1 MTNNIQMNIEMT
13 TFKRPWMEH
22 LKMGESDIIPSRGFK
37 LIGLKLYSPNE
48 ENAILHA
55 KMMQKS
61 LYGHEDWLY
70 ISDGFTI
77 FGDVENGFGV
87 DIRQDA
93 FAPEHLIYSPEHGV
107 KVSIS
112 AIVGQNGTGK
122 STVIDMILRTLNNL
136 SAAILGETFN
146 YSSAQHL
153 HYIEHVYASV
163 AVYLDHEVKILTVKG
178 RKINISTIDEYNHC
192 ETINILDSSIGEDAS
207 EPLQYQDGKHAYLS
221 EWFYT
226 IISNYSLYAYNYRDY
241 ESEKTPVEKLSKLYG
256 DIGQLKEEDHY
267 WLKGV
272 FHKNDGYQTPVV
284 VHPMREEGYI
294 NASKENMLGKN
305 NLVNLAFHEVSA
317 IDDEGNTVPEFPLRV
332 INNTYEVVGFK
343 FSYKDKNKY
352 GGFEELYLSKLIPA
366 NMAKEEKENLKQ
378 RFISMINPICRF
390 WAKQMRI
397 ILNTD
402 VETLPNLKRQAWE
415 YVAYKTLKIIQTY
428 KPYEKD
434 WKWLSGDQYKECF
447 ITRYIHDVL
456 HDQTH
461 RTKKL
466 CQQLAFLVFLDTDG
480 YYAIKDDVVFADDVD
495 LFIKAYQGKFFY
507 ESEKKRNKPTID
519 FKFQKEDLLPPPIAD
534 VTLMIVKREDKKAFK
549 DNPKS
554 VELIPFTG
562 LSSGERQIA
571 YTLGNVLYHLV
582 NINSTIQDDTLER
595 SHLSFLKYNHVCML
609 MDEVELY
616 YHPDLQRK
624 FVKLLLDSIMSVPL
638 DNIYDI
644 NITLVTHS
652 PFVLSDIP
660 QSNILCL
667 QRDEGTKQGGQ
678 TFGANIVDMLSESFF
693 LEGTMGDIA
702 QSCINE
708 FVEFYFLHRQHQESL
723 RKSENGWQ
731 IEMNMTEAFEERRDK
746 FDYVTSIVGEEY
758 LQKELREMYD
768 ELVDFYDSKE

>member
-1 MTNNIQMNIEMT
+1 MVDGNKVMA
-13 TFKRPWMEH
+13 
-22 LKMGESDIIPSRGFK
+22 SRGFK
-37 LIGLKLYSPNE
+37 LIGIKLYSPNN
-48 ENAILHA
+48 ENAIYHA

-61 LYGHEDWLY
+61 LYGREDWLY
-70 ISDGFTI
+70 INDGFSI
-77 FGDVENGFGV
+77 SGDVENGFNV
-87 DIRQDA
+87 AIQEDA
-93 FAPEHLIYSPEHGV
+93 FDSEFLLYSPKHGV

-122 STVIDMILRTLNNL
+122 STIIDMILRTLNNL

-178 RKINISTIDEYNHC
+178 RNVSISTIDENDHC
-192 ETINILDSSIGEDAS
+192 DTAKILKEPFDGEVD
-207 EPLQYQDGKHAYLS
+207 EPLKYQKGKHAYLS

-226 IISNYSLYAYNYRDY
+226 IVSNYSLYAYNYRDY
-241 ESEKTPVEKLSKLYG
+241 YSERTSVAKLKRLYG
-256 DIGQLKEEDHY
+256 DIEHLKQEDCF

-305 NLVNLAFHEVSA
+305 NLVNLAFYEVLETNV
-317 IDDEGNTVPEFPLRV
+317 EGKTIHEFPLRI
-332 INNTYEVVGFK
+332 INNTYEVVGFTFK
-343 FSYKDKNKY
+343 YKDENEY
-352 GGFEELYLSKLIPA
+352 EGFEELYLGKLLSA
-366 NMAKEEKENLKQ
+366 NKNKDEKEYLKQ
-378 RFISMINPICRF
+378 RFVSMINPICKF
-390 WAKQMRI
+390 WAKQMRL
-397 ILNTD
+397 ILNEN
-402 VETLPNLKRQAWE
+402 VESLPNLKRQAWE

-428 KPYEKD
+428 KPYERD
-434 WKWLSGDQYKECF
+434 WKWLIGNCYQENQ
-447 ITRYIHDVL
+447 IERYIHDL
-456 HDQTH
+456 LGDQTH

-466 CQQLAFLVFLDTDG
+466 RQQLAFLVFLGTEG
-480 YYAIKDDVVFADDVD
+480 YYAIQADVVLANDIDV
-495 LFIKAYQGKFFY
+495 FIKENEGKFFY
-507 ESEKKRNKPTID
+507 ESEKKRNKPTTN

-534 VTLMIVKREDKKAFK
+534 VTLMIVKREDKKTFES
-549 DNPKS
+549 NPKF
-554 VELIPFTG
+554 VGLIPFTG

-582 NINSTIQDDTLER
+582 NLNSTLHDVSIEKE
-595 SHLSFLKYNHVCML
+595 HLSFLKYHHVCML

-624 FVKLLLDSIMSVPL
+624 FVKLLLDSITSVPL

-667 QRDEGTKQGGQ
+667 QKGESESRQGQ
-678 TFGANIVDMLSESFF
+678 TFGANIVDLLNESFF
-693 LEGTMGDIA
+693 LQGTIGDIA

-708 FVEFYFLHRQHQESL
+708 VVEFYFKHRRYQESL
-723 RKSENGWQ
+723 RENENKQGWL
-731 IEMNMTEAFEERRDK
+731 INMGLAKKFEEWKSK
-746 FDYVTSIVGEEY
+746 FDYVTSIIGEEY
-758 LQKELREMYD
+758 LQKELREMFD
-768 ELVDFYDSKE
+768 ELVDFYDNKE

>member
-1 MTNNIQMNIEMT
+1 MINIE
-13 TFKRPWMEH
+13 RPWMDPISMVDGN
-22 LKMGESDIIPSRGFK
+22 KVMASRGFK
-37 LIGLKLYSPNE
+37 LIGIKLYSPNN
-48 ENAILHA
+48 ENAIYHA

-61 LYGHEDWLY
+61 LYGREDWLY
-70 ISDGFTI
+70 INDGFSI
-77 FGDVENGFGV
+77 SGDVENGFNV
-87 DIRQDA
+87 AIQEDA
-93 FAPEHLIYSPEHGV
+93 FDSEFLLYSPEHGV

-122 STVIDMILRTLNNL
+122 STIIDMILRTLNNL

-178 RKINISTIDEYNHC
+178 RNVSISTIDENDHC
-192 ETINILDSSIGEDAS
+192 DTAKILKEPFDGEVD
-207 EPLQYQDGKHAYLS
+207 EPLKYQKGKHAYLS

-226 IISNYSLYAYNYRDY
+226 IVSNYSLYAYNYRDY
-241 ESEKTPVEKLSKLYG
+241 DSERTSVAKLKRLYG
-256 DIGQLKEEDHY
+256 DIEHLKQEDCF

-305 NLVNLAFHEVSA
+305 NLVNLAFYEVLETNV
-317 IDDEGNTVPEFPLRV
+317 EGKTIHEFPLRI
-332 INNTYEVVGFK
+332 INNTYEVVGFTFK
-343 FSYKDKNKY
+343 YKDENEY
-352 GGFEELYLSKLIPA
+352 EGFEELYLGKLLSA
-366 NMAKEEKENLKQ
+366 NKNKDEKEYLKQ
-378 RFISMINPICRF
+378 RFVSMINPICKF
-390 WAKQMRI
+390 WAKQMRL
-397 ILNTD
+397 ILNEN
-402 VETLPNLKRQAWE
+402 VESLPNLKRQAWE

-428 KPYEKD
+428 KPYERD
-434 WKWLSGDQYKECF
+434 WKWLIGNCYQENQ
-447 ITRYIHDVL
+447 IERYIHDL
-456 HDQTH
+456 LGDQTH

-466 CQQLAFLVFLDTDG
+466 RQQLAFLVFLGTEG
-480 YYAIKDDVVFADDVD
+480 YYAIQADVVLANDIDV
-495 LFIKAYQGKFFY
+495 FIKENEGKFFY
-507 ESEKKRNKPTID
+507 ESEKKRYKPTTN

-534 VTLMIVKREDKKAFK
+534 VTLMIVKREDKKTFES
-549 DNPKS
+549 NPKS
-554 VELIPFTG
+554 VGLIPFTG

-582 NINSTIQDDTLER
+582 NLNSTLHDVSIEKE
-595 SHLSFLKYNHVCML
+595 HLSFLKYHHVCML

-624 FVKLLLDSIMSVPL
+624 FVKLLLDSITSVPL

-667 QRDEGTKQGGQ
+667 QKGESESRQGQ
-678 TFGANIVDMLSESFF
+678 TFGANIVDLLNESFF
-693 LEGTMGDIA
+693 LQGTIGDIA

-708 FVEFYFLHRQHQESL
+708 VVEFYFKHRRYQESL
-723 RKSENGWQ
+723 RENENKQGWL
-731 IEMNMTEAFEERRDK
+731 INMGLAKKFEEWKSK
-746 FDYVTSIVGEEY
+746 FDYVTSIIGEEY
-758 LQKELREMYD
+758 LQKELREMFD
-768 ELVDFYDSKE
+768 ELVDFYDNKE

>member
-1 MTNNIQMNIEMT
+1 MINIE
-13 TFKRPWMEH
+13 RPWMDPISMVDGN
-22 LKMGESDIIPSRGFK
+22 KVMASRGFK
-37 LIGLKLYSPNE
+37 LIGIKLYSPNN
-48 ENAILHA
+48 ENAIYHA

-61 LYGHEDWLY
+61 LYGREDWLY
-70 ISDGFTI
+70 INDGFSI
-77 FGDVENGFGV
+77 SGDVEKGFNV
-87 DIRQDA
+87 AIQEDA
-93 FAPEHLIYSPEHGV
+93 FDSEFLLYSPEHGV

-122 STVIDMILRTLNNL
+122 STIIDMILRTLNNF

-178 RKINISTIDEYNHC
+178 RNVSISTIDENDHC
-192 ETINILDSSIGEDAS
+192 DTAKILKEPFDGEVD
-207 EPLQYQDGKHAYLS
+207 EPLKYQKGKHAYLS

-226 IISNYSLYAYNYRDY
+226 IVSNYSLYAYNYRDY
-241 ESEKTPVEKLSKLYG
+241 DSERTSVAKLKRLYG
-256 DIGQLKEEDHY
+256 DIEHLKQEDCF

-305 NLVNLAFHEVSA
+305 NLVNLAFYEVLETNV
-317 IDDEGNTVPEFPLRV
+317 EGKTIHEFPLRI
-332 INNTYEVVGFK
+332 INNTYEVVGFTFK
-343 FSYKDKNKY
+343 YKDENEY
-352 GGFEELYLSKLIPA
+352 EGFEELYLGKLLSA
-366 NMAKEEKENLKQ
+366 NKNKDEKEYLKQ
-378 RFISMINPICRF
+378 RFVSMINPICKF
-390 WAKQMRI
+390 WAKQMRL
-397 ILNTD
+397 ILNEN
-402 VETLPNLKRQAWE
+402 VESLPNLKRQAWE

-428 KPYEKD
+428 KPYERD
-434 WKWLSGDQYKECF
+434 WKWLIGNCYQENQ
-447 ITRYIHDVL
+447 IERYIHDL
-456 HDQTH
+456 LGDQTH

-466 CQQLAFLVFLDTDG
+466 RQQLAFLVFLGTEG
-480 YYAIKDDVVFADDVD
+480 YYAIQADVVLANDIDV
-495 LFIKAYQGKFFY
+495 FIKENEGKFFY
-507 ESEKKRNKPTID
+507 ESEKKRNKPTTN

-534 VTLMIVKREDKKAFK
+534 VTLMIVKREDKKTFES
-549 DNPKS
+549 NPKS
-554 VELIPFTG
+554 VGLIPFTG

-582 NINSTIQDDTLER
+582 NLNSTLHDVSIEKE
-595 SHLSFLKYNHVCML
+595 HLSFLKYHHVCML

-624 FVKLLLDSIMSVPL
+624 FVKLLLDSITSVPL

-667 QRDEGTKQGGQ
+667 QKGESESRQGQ
-678 TFGANIVDMLSESFF
+678 TFGANIVDLLNESFF
-693 LEGTMGDIA
+693 LQGTIGDIA

-708 FVEFYFLHRQHQESL
+708 VVEFYFKYRRYQESL
-723 RKSENGWQ
+723 RENENKQGWL
-731 IEMNMTEAFEERRDK
+731 INMGLAKKFEEWKSK
-746 FDYVTSIVGEEY
+746 FDYVTSIIGEEY
-758 LQKELREMYD
+758 LQKELREMFD
-768 ELVDFYDSKE
+768 ELVDFYDNKE

>member
-1 MTNNIQMNIEMT
+1 MINIE
-13 TFKRPWMEH
+13 RPWMDPISMVDGN
-22 LKMGESDIIPSRGFK
+22 KVMASRGFK
-37 LIGLKLYSPNE
+37 LIGIKLYSPNN
-48 ENAILHA
+48 ENAIYHA

-61 LYGHEDWLY
+61 LYGREDWLY
-70 ISDGFTI
+70 INDGFSI
-77 FGDVENGFGV
+77 SGDVENGFNV
-87 DIRQDA
+87 AIQEDA
-93 FAPEHLIYSPEHGV
+93 FDSEFLLYSPKHGV

-122 STVIDMILRTLNNL
+122 STIIDMILRTLNNL

-178 RKINISTIDEYNHC
+178 RNVSISTIDENDHC
-192 ETINILDSSIGEDAS
+192 DTAKILKEPFDGEVD
-207 EPLQYQDGKHAYLS
+207 EPLKYQKGKHAYLS

-226 IISNYSLYAYNYRDY
+226 IVSNYSLYAYNYRDY
-241 ESEKTPVEKLSKLYG
+241 YSERTSVAKLKRLYG
-256 DIGQLKEEDHY
+256 DIEHLKQEDCF

-305 NLVNLAFHEVSA
+305 NLVNLAFYEVLETNV
-317 IDDEGNTVPEFPLRV
+317 EGKTIHEFPLRI
-332 INNTYEVVGFK
+332 INNTYEVVGFTFK
-343 FSYKDKNKY
+343 YKDENEY
-352 GGFEELYLSKLIPA
+352 EGFEELYLGKLLSA
-366 NMAKEEKENLKQ
+366 NKNKDEKEYLKQ
-378 RFISMINPICRF
+378 RFVSMINPICKF
-390 WAKQMRI
+390 WAKQMRL
-397 ILNTD
+397 ILNEN
-402 VETLPNLKRQAWE
+402 VESLPNLKRQAWE

-428 KPYEKD
+428 KPYERD
-434 WKWLSGDQYKECF
+434 WKWLIGNCYQENQ
-447 ITRYIHDVL
+447 IERYIHDL
-456 HDQTH
+456 LGDQTH

-466 CQQLAFLVFLDTDG
+466 RQQLAFLVFLGTEG
-480 YYAIKDDVVFADDVD
+480 YYAIQADVVLANDIDV
-495 LFIKAYQGKFFY
+495 FIKENEGKFFY
-507 ESEKKRNKPTID
+507 ESEKKRNKPTTN

-534 VTLMIVKREDKKAFK
+534 VTLMIVKREDKKTFES
-549 DNPKS
+549 NPKS
-554 VELIPFTG
+554 VGLIPFTG

-582 NINSTIQDDTLER
+582 NLNSTLHDVSIEKE
-595 SHLSFLKYNHVCML
+595 HLSFLKYHHVCML

-624 FVKLLLDSIMSVPL
+624 FVKLLLDSITSVPL

-667 QRDEGTKQGGQ
+667 QKGESESRQGQ
-678 TFGANIVDMLSESFF
+678 TFGANIVDLLNESFF
-693 LEGTMGDIA
+693 LQGTIGDIA

-708 FVEFYFLHRQHQESL
+708 VVEFYFKHRRYQESL
-723 RKSENGWQ
+723 RENENKQGWL
-731 IEMNMTEAFEERRDK
+731 INMGLAKKFEEWKSK
-746 FDYVTSIVGEEY
+746 FDYVTSIIGEEY
-758 LQKELREMYD
+758 LQKELREMFD
-768 ELVDFYDSKE
+768 ELVDFYDNKE

>member
-1 MTNNIQMNIEMT
+1 MKDIDMINIE
-13 TFKRPWMEH
+13 RPWMKSFLMADGNEA
-22 LKMGESDIIPSRGFK
+22 MASRGFK
-37 LIGLKLYSPNE
+37 LIGLKLYSPND
-48 ENAILHA
+48 ENAIYHA

-61 LYGHEDWLY
+61 LYGREDWLY
-70 ISDGFTI
+70 INDGFSI
-77 FGDVENGFGV
+77 SGDVENGFNV
-87 DIRQDA
+87 TIREDA
-93 FAPEHLIYSPEHGV
+93 FDSEFLLYTTEHGV

-122 STVIDMILRTLNNL
+122 STIIDMILRTLNNL
-136 SAAILGETFN
+136 SAAIMGETFN

-153 HYIEHVYASV
+153 HYIDHVYASV
-163 AVYLDHEVKILTVKG
+163 AVYLDHEVKVLTVNG
-178 RKINISTIDEYNHC
+178 RNVSISTVDEDNHC
-192 ETINILDSSIGEDAS
+192 DTIKIFEEQSEGDVD
-207 EPLQYQDGKHAYLS
+207 EPLKYQKGKHAYLS

-226 IISNYSLYAYNYRDY
+226 IVSNYSLYAYNYRDY
-241 ESEKTPVEKLSKLYG
+241 ESERTSVAKLERLYG
-256 DIGQLKEEDHY
+256 DIEHLKNEDY
-267 WLKGV
+267 FWLKGV

-305 NLVNLAFHEVSA
+305 NLVNLAFYEVKKK
-317 IDDEGNTVPEFPLRV
+317 DEEGKTIREFPLRI
-332 INNTYEVVGFK
+332 INNTYEVVGFTFK
-343 FSYKDKNKY
+343 YKEENEY
-352 GGFEELYLSKLIPA
+352 EGFEELYLGKLLSA
-366 NMAKEEKENLKQ
+366 NKNKDEKEYLKQ
-378 RFISMINPICRF
+378 RFVSMVNPISKF
-390 WAKQMRI
+390 WAKQMRL
-397 ILNTD
+397 ILKED
-402 VETLPNLKRQAWE
+402 IETLPNLKRQAWE

-434 WKWLSGDQYKECF
+434 WNWLSGDRYKESF
-447 ITRYIHDVL
+447 IENYIHDVL

-466 CQQLAFLVFLDTDG
+466 RQQLAFLAFLDTDD
-480 YYAIKDDVVFADDVD
+480 YYAIKEDVVFTDNVD
-495 LFIKAYQGKFFY
+495 LFIKTYQGEFFY
-507 ESEKKRNKPTID
+507 KSEKKSNRPTID

-534 VTLMIVKREDKKAFK
+534 VTLMIVKREDKMAFK
-549 DNPKS
+549 NNPKS

-582 NINSTIQDDTLER
+582 NINSTVQDDSLER

-624 FVKLLLDSIMSVPL
+624 FVKLLLDSITSVPL

-660 QSNILCL
+660 KSNILCL
-667 QRDEGTKQGGQ
+667 QKGNFEKQRGQ

-693 LEGTMGDIA
+693 LQGTMGDIA
-702 QSCINE
+702 QTCIND
-708 FVEFYFLHRQHQESL
+708 FVDFYFMHRRVQS
-723 RKSENGWQ
+723 RRENENKQRWH
-731 IEMNMTEAFEERRDK
+731 IKDMELDKAFEKQKSK
-746 FDYVTSIVGEEY
+746 FNYVTSIIGEEY
-758 LQKELREMYD
+758 LQKELREMYE
-768 ELVDFYDSKE
+768 ELVDFYENEE

>member
-1 MTNNIQMNIEMT
+1 MVDGNKVMA
-13 TFKRPWMEH
+13 
-22 LKMGESDIIPSRGFK
+22 SRGFK
-37 LIGLKLYSPNE
+37 LIGIKLYSPNN
-48 ENAILHA
+48 ENAIYHA

-61 LYGHEDWLY
+61 LYGREDWLY
-70 ISDGFTI
+70 INDGFSI
-77 FGDVENGFGV
+77 SGDVENGFNV
-87 DIRQDA
+87 AIQEDA
-93 FAPEHLIYSPEHGV
+93 FDSEFLLYSPKHGV

-122 STVIDMILRTLNNL
+122 STIIDMILRTLNNL

-178 RKINISTIDEYNHC
+178 RNVSISTIDENDHC
-192 ETINILDSSIGEDAS
+192 DTAKILKEPFDGEVD
-207 EPLQYQDGKHAYLS
+207 EPLKYQKGKHAYLS

-226 IISNYSLYAYNYRDY
+226 IVSNYSLYAYNYRDY
-241 ESEKTPVEKLSKLYG
+241 YSERTSVAKLKRLYG
-256 DIGQLKEEDHY
+256 DIEHLKQEDCF

-305 NLVNLAFHEVSA
+305 NLVNLAFYEVLETNV
-317 IDDEGNTVPEFPLRV
+317 EGKTIHEFPLRI
-332 INNTYEVVGFK
+332 INNTYEVVGFTFK
-343 FSYKDKNKY
+343 YKDENEY
-352 GGFEELYLSKLIPA
+352 EGFEELYLGKLLSA
-366 NMAKEEKENLKQ
+366 NKNKDEKEYLKQ
-378 RFISMINPICRF
+378 RFVSMINPICKF
-390 WAKQMRI
+390 WAKQMRL
-397 ILNTD
+397 ILNEN
-402 VETLPNLKRQAWE
+402 VESLPNLKRQAWE

-428 KPYEKD
+428 KPYERD
-434 WKWLSGDQYKECF
+434 WKWLIGNCYQENQ
-447 ITRYIHDVL
+447 IERYIHDL
-456 HDQTH
+456 LGDQTH

-466 CQQLAFLVFLDTDG
+466 RQQLAFLVFLGTEG
-480 YYAIKDDVVFADDVD
+480 YYAIQADVVLANDIDV
-495 LFIKAYQGKFFY
+495 FIKENEGKFFY
-507 ESEKKRNKPTID
+507 ESEKKRNKPTTN

-534 VTLMIVKREDKKAFK
+534 VTLMIVKREDKKTFES
-549 DNPKS
+549 NPKS
-554 VELIPFTG
+554 VGLIPFTG

-582 NINSTIQDDTLER
+582 NLNSTLHDVSIEKE
-595 SHLSFLKYNHVCML
+595 HLSFLKYHHVCML

-624 FVKLLLDSIMSVPL
+624 FVKLLLDSITSVPL

-667 QRDEGTKQGGQ
+667 QKGESESRQGQ
-678 TFGANIVDMLSESFF
+678 TFGANIVDLLNESFF
-693 LEGTMGDIA
+693 LQGTIGDIA

-708 FVEFYFLHRQHQESL
+708 VVEFYFKHRRYQESL
-723 RKSENGWQ
+723 RENENKQGWL
-731 IEMNMTEAFEERRDK
+731 INMGLAKKFEEWKSK
-746 FDYVTSIVGEEY
+746 FDYVTSIIGEEY
-758 LQKELREMYD
+758 LQKELREMFD
-768 ELVDFYDSKE
+768 ELVDFYDNKE

>member
-1 MTNNIQMNIEMT
+1 MINIE
-13 TFKRPWMEH
+13 RPWMNPISMVDGNEV
-22 LKMGESDIIPSRGFK
+22 MVSRGFK
-37 LIGLKLYSPNE
+37 LIGIKLYSPNN
-48 ENAILHA
+48 ENAIYHA

-70 ISDGFTI
+70 INDGFSI
-77 FGDVENGFGV
+77 SGDVENGFNV
-87 DIRQDA
+87 AIQEDA
-93 FAPEHLIYSPEHGV
+93 FDSEFLLYSPEHGV

-122 STVIDMILRTLNNL
+122 STIIDMILRTLNNL

-178 RKINISTIDEYNHC
+178 RNVSISTIDENNHC
-192 ETINILDSSIGEDAS
+192 DTAKILKEPFDGEVD
-207 EPLQYQDGKHAYLS
+207 EPLKYQKGKHAYLS

-226 IISNYSLYAYNYRDY
+226 IVSNYSLYAYNYRDY
-241 ESEKTPVEKLSKLYG
+241 DSERTSVAKLKRLYG
-256 DIGQLKEEDHY
+256 DIEHLKKEDCF

-305 NLVNLAFHEVSA
+305 NLVNLAFYEVLET
-317 IDDEGNTVPEFPLRV
+317 DVEGKTIHEFPLRI
-332 INNTYEVVGFK
+332 INNTYEVVGFTFK
-343 FSYKDKNKY
+343 YKDENEY
-352 GGFEELYLSKLIPA
+352 EGFEELYLGRLLSA
-366 NMAKEEKENLKQ
+366 NKNKDEKEYLKQ
-378 RFISMINPICRF
+378 RFVSMINPICKF
-390 WAKQMRI
+390 WAKQMRL
-397 ILNTD
+397 ILNEN
-402 VETLPNLKRQAWE
+402 VESLPNFKRQAWE

-428 KPYEKD
+428 KPYERD
-434 WKWLSGDQYKECF
+434 WKWLIGNCYQENQ
-447 ITRYIHDVL
+447 IERYIHDL
-456 HDQTH
+456 LGDQTH

-466 CQQLAFLVFLDTDG
+466 RQQLAFLVFLGTEG
-480 YYAIKDDVVFADDVD
+480 YYAIQADVVLANDIDV
-495 LFIKAYQGKFFY
+495 FIKENEGKFFY
-507 ESEKKRNKPTID
+507 ESEKKRNKPTTD

-534 VTLMIVKREDKKAFK
+534 VTLMIVKREDKKTFES
-549 DNPKS
+549 NPKS
-554 VELIPFTG
+554 VGLIPFTG

-571 YTLGNVLYHLV
+571 YTLGNVLYHLI
-582 NINSTIQDDTLER
+582 NLNSTLHDVSIEKE
-595 SHLSFLKYNHVCML
+595 HLSFLKYHHVCML

-624 FVKLLLDSIMSVPL
+624 FVKLLLDSITSVPL

-667 QRDEGTKQGGQ
+667 QKGESESRQGQ
-678 TFGANIVDMLSESFF
+678 TFGANIVDLLNESFF
-693 LEGTMGDIA
+693 LQGTIGDIA

-708 FVEFYFLHRQHQESL
+708 VVEFYFKHRRYQESL
-723 RKSENGWQ
+723 RENENKQGWH
-731 IEMNMTEAFEERRDK
+731 INMGLAKKFEEWKSK
-746 FDYVTSIVGEEY
+746 FDYVTSIIGEEY
-758 LQKELREMYD
+758 LQKELREMFD
-768 ELVDFYDSKE
+768 ELVDFYDNKE

>member
-1 MTNNIQMNIEMT
+1 MINIE
-13 TFKRPWMEH
+13 RPWMDPISMVDGN
-22 LKMGESDIIPSRGFK
+22 KVMASRGFK
-37 LIGLKLYSPNE
+37 LIGIKLYSPNN
-48 ENAILHA
+48 ENAIYHA

-61 LYGHEDWLY
+61 LYGREDWLY
-70 ISDGFTI
+70 INDGFSI
-77 FGDVENGFGV
+77 SGDVENGFNV
-87 DIRQDA
+87 AIQEDA
-93 FAPEHLIYSPEHGV
+93 FDSEFLLYSPEHGV

-122 STVIDMILRTLNNL
+122 STIIDMILRTLNNL

-163 AVYLDHEVKILTVKG
+163 AVYLDHEVKILIVKG
-178 RKINISTIDEYNHC
+178 RNVSISTIDENDHC
-192 ETINILDSSIGEDAS
+192 DTAKILKEPFDGEVD
-207 EPLQYQDGKHAYLS
+207 EPLKYQKGKHAYLS

-226 IISNYSLYAYNYRDY
+226 IVSNYSLYAYNYRDY
-241 ESEKTPVEKLSKLYG
+241 DSERTSVAKLKRLYG
-256 DIGQLKEEDHY
+256 DIEHLKQEDCF

-305 NLVNLAFHEVSA
+305 NLVNLAFYEVLETNV
-317 IDDEGNTVPEFPLRV
+317 EGKTIHEFPLRI
-332 INNTYEVVGFK
+332 INNTYEVVGFTFK
-343 FSYKDKNKY
+343 YKDENEY
-352 GGFEELYLSKLIPA
+352 EGFEELYLGKLLSA
-366 NMAKEEKENLKQ
+366 NKNKDEKEYLKQ
-378 RFISMINPICRF
+378 RFVSMINPICKF
-390 WAKQMRI
+390 WAKQMRL
-397 ILNTD
+397 ILNEN
-402 VETLPNLKRQAWE
+402 VESLPNLKRQAWE

-428 KPYEKD
+428 KPYERD
-434 WKWLSGDQYKECF
+434 WKWLIGNCYQENQ
-447 ITRYIHDVL
+447 IERYIHDL
-456 HDQTH
+456 LGDQTH

-466 CQQLAFLVFLDTDG
+466 RQQLAFLVFLGTEG
-480 YYAIKDDVVFADDVD
+480 YYAIQADVVLANDIDV
-495 LFIKAYQGKFFY
+495 FIKENEGKFFY
-507 ESEKKRNKPTID
+507 ESEKKRNKPTTN

-534 VTLMIVKREDKKAFK
+534 VTLMIVKREDKKTFES
-549 DNPKS
+549 NPKS
-554 VELIPFTG
+554 VGLIPFTG

-582 NINSTIQDDTLER
+582 NLNSTLHDVSIEKE
-595 SHLSFLKYNHVCML
+595 HLSFLKYHHVCML

-624 FVKLLLDSIMSVPL
+624 FVKLLLDSITSVPL

-667 QRDEGTKQGGQ
+667 QKGESESRQGQ
-678 TFGANIVDMLSESFF
+678 TFGANIVDLLNESFF
-693 LEGTMGDIA
+693 LQGTIGDIA

-708 FVEFYFLHRQHQESL
+708 VVEFYFKHRRYQESL
-723 RKSENGWQ
+723 RENENKQGGL
-731 IEMNMTEAFEERRDK
+731 INMGLAKKFEEWKSK
-746 FDYVTSIVGEEY
+746 FDYVTSIIGEEY
-758 LQKELREMYD
+758 LQKELREMFD
-768 ELVDFYDSKE
+768 ELVDFYDNKE

>member
-1 MTNNIQMNIEMT
+1 MINIE
-13 TFKRPWMEH
+13 RPWMDPISMVDGN
-22 LKMGESDIIPSRGFK
+22 KVMASRGFK
-37 LIGLKLYSPNE
+37 LIGIKLYSPNN
-48 ENAILHA
+48 ENAIYHA

-61 LYGHEDWLY
+61 LYGREDWLY
-70 ISDGFTI
+70 INDGFSI
-77 FGDVENGFGV
+77 SGDVENGFNV
-87 DIRQDA
+87 AIQEDA
-93 FAPEHLIYSPEHGV
+93 FDSEFLLYSPEHGV

-122 STVIDMILRTLNNL
+122 STIIDMILRTLNNL

-178 RKINISTIDEYNHC
+178 RNVSISTIDENDHC
-192 ETINILDSSIGEDAS
+192 DTAKILKEPFDGEVD
-207 EPLQYQDGKHAYLS
+207 EPLKYQKGKHAYLS

-226 IISNYSLYAYNYRDY
+226 IVSNYSLYAYNYRDY
-241 ESEKTPVEKLSKLYG
+241 DSERTSVAKLKRLYG
-256 DIGQLKEEDHY
+256 DIEHLKQEDCF

-305 NLVNLAFHEVSA
+305 NLVNLAFYEVLETNV
-317 IDDEGNTVPEFPLRV
+317 EGKTIHEFPLRI
-332 INNTYEVVGFK
+332 INNTYEVVGFTFK
-343 FSYKDKNKY
+343 YKDENEY
-352 GGFEELYLSKLIPA
+352 EGFEELYLGKLLSA
-366 NMAKEEKENLKQ
+366 NKNKDEKEYLKQ
-378 RFISMINPICRF
+378 RFVSMINPICKF
-390 WAKQMRI
+390 WAKQMRL
-397 ILNTD
+397 ILNEN
-402 VETLPNLKRQAWE
+402 VESLPNLKRQAWE

-428 KPYEKD
+428 KPYERD
-434 WKWLSGDQYKECF
+434 WKWLIGNCYQENQ
-447 ITRYIHDVL
+447 IERYIHDL
-456 HDQTH
+456 LGDQTH

-466 CQQLAFLVFLDTDG
+466 RQQLAFLVFLGTEG
-480 YYAIKDDVVFADDVD
+480 YYAIQADVVLANDIDV
-495 LFIKAYQGKFFY
+495 FIKENEGKFFY
-507 ESEKKRNKPTID
+507 ESEKKRNKPTTN

-534 VTLMIVKREDKKAFK
+534 VTLMIVKREDKKTFES
-549 DNPKS
+549 NPKS
-554 VELIPFTG
+554 VGLIPFTG

-582 NINSTIQDDTLER
+582 NLNSTLHDVSIEKE
-595 SHLSFLKYNHVCML
+595 HLSFLKYHHVCML

-624 FVKLLLDSIMSVPL
+624 FVKLLLDSITSVPL

-667 QRDEGTKQGGQ
+667 QKGESESRQGQ
-678 TFGANIVDMLSESFF
+678 TFGANIVDLLNESFF
-693 LEGTMGDIA
+693 LQGTIGDIA

-708 FVEFYFLHRQHQESL
+708 VVEFYFKHRRYQESL
-723 RKSENGWQ
+723 RENENKQGWL
-731 IEMNMTEAFEERRDK
+731 INMGLAKKFEEWKSK
-746 FDYVTSIVGEEY
+746 FDYVTSIIGEEY
-758 LQKELREMYD
+758 LQKELREMFD
-768 ELVDFYDSKE
+768 ELVDFYDNKE

>member
-1 MTNNIQMNIEMT
+1 MINIE
-13 TFKRPWMEH
+13 RPWMNPISMVDGNEV
-22 LKMGESDIIPSRGFK
+22 MVSRGFK
-37 LIGLKLYSPNE
+37 LIGIKLYSPNN
-48 ENAILHA
+48 ENAIYHA

-70 ISDGFTI
+70 INDGFSI
-77 FGDVENGFGV
+77 SGDVENGFNV
-87 DIRQDA
+87 AIQEDA
-93 FAPEHLIYSPEHGV
+93 FDSEFLLYSPEHGV

-122 STVIDMILRTLNNL
+122 STIIDMILRTLNNL

-178 RKINISTIDEYNHC
+178 RNVSISTIDENNHC
-192 ETINILDSSIGEDAS
+192 DTAKILKEPFDGEVD
-207 EPLQYQDGKHAYLS
+207 EPLKYQKGKHAYLS

-226 IISNYSLYAYNYRDY
+226 IVSNYSLYAYNYRDY
-241 ESEKTPVEKLSKLYG
+241 DSERTSVAKLKRLYG
-256 DIGQLKEEDHY
+256 DIEHLKKEDCF

-305 NLVNLAFHEVSA
+305 NLVNLAFYEVLET
-317 IDDEGNTVPEFPLRV
+317 DVEGKTIHEFPLRI
-332 INNTYEVVGFK
+332 INNTYEVVGFTFK
-343 FSYKDKNKY
+343 YKDENEY
-352 GGFEELYLSKLIPA
+352 EGFEELYLGRLLSA
-366 NMAKEEKENLKQ
+366 NKNKDEKEYLKQ
-378 RFISMINPICRF
+378 RFVSMINPICKF
-390 WAKQMRI
+390 WAKQMRL
-397 ILNTD
+397 ILNEN
-402 VETLPNLKRQAWE
+402 VESLPNFKRQAWE

-428 KPYEKD
+428 KPYERD
-434 WKWLSGDQYKECF
+434 WKWLIGNCYQENQ
-447 ITRYIHDVL
+447 IERYIHDL
-456 HDQTH
+456 LGDQTH

-466 CQQLAFLVFLDTDG
+466 RQQLAFLVFLGTEG
-480 YYAIKDDVVFADDVD
+480 YYAIQADVVLANDIDV
-495 LFIKAYQGKFFY
+495 FIKENEGKFFY
-507 ESEKKRNKPTID
+507 ESEKKRNKPTTD

-534 VTLMIVKREDKKAFK
+534 VTLMIVKREDKKTFES
-549 DNPKS
+549 NPKS
-554 VELIPFTG
+554 VGLIPFTG

-571 YTLGNVLYHLV
+571 YTLGNVLYHLI
-582 NINSTIQDDTLER
+582 NLNSTLHDVSIEKE
-595 SHLSFLKYNHVCML
+595 HLSFLKYHHVCML

-624 FVKLLLDSIMSVPL
+624 FVKLLLDSITSVPL
-638 DNIYDI
+638 DNIYNI

-667 QRDEGTKQGGQ
+667 QKGECESRQGQ
-678 TFGANIVDMLSESFF
+678 TFGANIVDLLNESFF
-693 LEGTMGDIA
+693 LQGTIGDIA

-708 FVEFYFLHRQHQESL
+708 VVEFYFMHRRYQESL
-723 RKSENGWQ
+723 RENENKQGWH
-731 IEMNMTEAFEERRDK
+731 INMGLAKKFEEWRSK
-746 FDYVTSIVGEEY
+746 FDYVTSIIGEEY
-758 LQKELREMYD
+758 LQKELREMFD
-768 ELVDFYDSKE
+768 ELVDFYDNKE

>member
-1 MTNNIQMNIEMT
+1 MINIE
-13 TFKRPWMEH
+13 RPWMNPISMVDGNEV
-22 LKMGESDIIPSRGFK
+22 MASRGFK
-37 LIGLKLYSPNE
+37 LIGIKLYSPNN
-48 ENAILHA
+48 ENAIYHA

-70 ISDGFTI
+70 INVGFSI
-77 FGDVENGFGV
+77 SGDIENGFNV
-87 DIRQDA
+87 AIQEDA
-93 FAPEHLIYSPEHGV
+93 FDSEFLLYSPEHGV

-122 STVIDMILRTLNNL
+122 STIIDMILRTLNNL

-178 RKINISTIDEYNHC
+178 RNVSISTIDENNHC
-192 ETINILDSSIGEDAS
+192 DTAKILKEPFDGEVD
-207 EPLQYQDGKHAYLS
+207 EPLKYQKGKHAYLS

-226 IISNYSLYAYNYRDY
+226 IVSNYSLYAYNYRDY
-241 ESEKTPVEKLSKLYG
+241 DSERTSVAKLKRLYG
-256 DIGQLKEEDHY
+256 DIEHLKKEDCF

-305 NLVNLAFHEVSA
+305 NLVNLAFYEVLET
-317 IDDEGNTVPEFPLRV
+317 DVEGKTIHEFPLRI
-332 INNTYEVVGFK
+332 INNTYEVVGFTFK
-343 FSYKDKNKY
+343 YKDENEY
-352 GGFEELYLSKLIPA
+352 EGFEELYLGKLLSA
-366 NMAKEEKENLKQ
+366 NKNKDEKEYLKQ
-378 RFISMINPICRF
+378 RFVSIINPICKF
-390 WAKQMRI
+390 WAKQMRL
-397 ILNTD
+397 ILNEN
-402 VETLPNLKRQAWE
+402 VESLPNLKRQAWE

-428 KPYEKD
+428 KPYERD
-434 WKWLSGDQYKECF
+434 WKWLIGNCYQENQ
-447 ITRYIHDVL
+447 IERYIHDL
-456 HDQTH
+456 LGDQTH

-466 CQQLAFLVFLDTDG
+466 RQQLAFLVFLGTEG
-480 YYAIKDDVVFADDVD
+480 YYAIQADVVLAKDIDV
-495 LFIKAYQGKFFY
+495 FIKENEGKFFY
-507 ESEKKRNKPTID
+507 ESEKKRNKPTTD

-534 VTLMIVKREDKKAFK
+534 VTLMIVKREDKKTFES
-549 DNPKS
+549 NPKS
-554 VELIPFTG
+554 VGLIPFTG

-571 YTLGNVLYHLV
+571 YTLGNVLYHLI
-582 NINSTIQDDTLER
+582 NLNSTLHDVSIEKE
-595 SHLSFLKYNHVCML
+595 HLSFLKYHHVCML

-624 FVKLLLDSIMSVPL
+624 FVKLLLDSITSVPL
-638 DNIYDI
+638 DNIYNI

-667 QRDEGTKQGGQ
+667 QKGESESRQGQ
-678 TFGANIVDMLSESFF
+678 TFGANIVDLLNESFF
-693 LEGTMGDIA
+693 LQGTIGDIA

-708 FVEFYFLHRQHQESL
+708 VVEFYFMHRRYQESL
-723 RKSENGWQ
+723 RENENKQGWH
-731 IEMNMTEAFEERRDK
+731 INMGLAKKFEEWRSK
-746 FDYVTSIVGEEY
+746 FDYVTSIIGEEY

-768 ELVDFYDSKE
+768 ELVNFYDNEE

>member
-1 MTNNIQMNIEMT
+1 MINIE
-13 TFKRPWMEH
+13 RPWMDPISMVDGN
-22 LKMGESDIIPSRGFK
+22 KVMASRGFK
-37 LIGLKLYSPNE
+37 LIGIKLYSPNN
-48 ENAILHA
+48 ENAIYHA

-61 LYGHEDWLY
+61 LYGREDWLY
-70 ISDGFTI
+70 INDGFSI
-77 FGDVENGFGV
+77 SGDVENGFNV
-87 DIRQDA
+87 AIQEDA
-93 FAPEHLIYSPEHGV
+93 FDSEFLLYSPEHGV

-122 STVIDMILRTLNNL
+122 STIIDMILRTINNL

-178 RKINISTIDEYNHC
+178 RNVSISTIDENDHC
-192 ETINILDSSIGEDAS
+192 DTAKILKEPFDGEVD
-207 EPLQYQDGKHAYLS
+207 EPLKYQKGKHAYLS

-226 IISNYSLYAYNYRDY
+226 IVSNYSLYAYNYRDY
-241 ESEKTPVEKLSKLYG
+241 DSERTSVAKLKRLYG
-256 DIGQLKEEDHY
+256 DIEHLKQEDCF

-305 NLVNLAFHEVSA
+305 NLVNLAFYEVLETNV
-317 IDDEGNTVPEFPLRV
+317 EGKTIHEFPLRI
-332 INNTYEVVGFK
+332 INNTYEVVGFTFK
-343 FSYKDKNKY
+343 YKDENEY
-352 GGFEELYLSKLIPA
+352 EGFEELYLGKLLSA
-366 NMAKEEKENLKQ
+366 NKNKDEKEYLKQ
-378 RFISMINPICRF
+378 RFVSMINPICKF
-390 WAKQMRI
+390 WAKQMRL
-397 ILNTD
+397 ILNEN
-402 VETLPNLKRQAWE
+402 VESLPNLKRQAWE

-428 KPYEKD
+428 KPYERD
-434 WKWLSGDQYKECF
+434 WKWLIGNCYQENQ
-447 ITRYIHDVL
+447 IERYIHDL
-456 HDQTH
+456 LGDQTH

-466 CQQLAFLVFLDTDG
+466 RQQLAFLVFLGTEG
-480 YYAIKDDVVFADDVD
+480 YYAIQADVVLANDIDV
-495 LFIKAYQGKFFY
+495 FIKENEGKFFY
-507 ESEKKRNKPTID
+507 ESEKKRNKPTTN

-534 VTLMIVKREDKKAFK
+534 VTLMIVKRDDKKTFES
-549 DNPKS
+549 NPKS
-554 VELIPFTG
+554 VGLIPFTG

-582 NINSTIQDDTLER
+582 NLNSTLHDVSIEKE
-595 SHLSFLKYNHVCML
+595 HLSFLKYHHVCML

-624 FVKLLLDSIMSVPL
+624 FVKLLLDSITSVPL

-667 QRDEGTKQGGQ
+667 QKGESESRQGQ
-678 TFGANIVDMLSESFF
+678 TFGANIVDLLNESFF
-693 LEGTMGDIA
+693 LQGTIGDIA

-708 FVEFYFLHRQHQESL
+708 VVEFYFKHRRYQESL
-723 RKSENGWQ
+723 RENENKQGGL
-731 IEMNMTEAFEERRDK
+731 INMGLAKKFEEWKSK
-746 FDYVTSIVGEEY
+746 FDYVTSIIGEEY
-758 LQKELREMYD
+758 LQKELREMFD
-768 ELVDFYDSKE
+768 ELVDFYDNKE

>member
-1 MTNNIQMNIEMT
+1 MINIE
-13 TFKRPWMEH
+13 RPWMDTISMVNGN
-22 LKMGESDIIPSRGFK
+22 KVMVSRGFK
-37 LIGLKLYSPNE
+37 LIGIKLYSPNN
-48 ENAILHA
+48 ENAIYHA

-61 LYGHEDWLY
+61 LYGREDWLY
-70 ISDGFTI
+70 INDGFSI
-77 FGDVENGFGV
+77 SGDVENGFNV
-87 DIRQDA
+87 AIQEAA
-93 FAPEHLIYSPEHGV
+93 FDSEFLLYSPEHGV

-122 STVIDMILRTLNNL
+122 STIIDMILRTLNNL

-178 RKINISTIDEYNHC
+178 RNVSISTIDENDHC
-192 ETINILDSSIGEDAS
+192 DTAKILKEPFDGEVD
-207 EPLQYQDGKHAYLS
+207 EPLKYQKGKHAYLS

-226 IISNYSLYAYNYRDY
+226 IVSNYSLYAYNYRDY
-241 ESEKTPVEKLSKLYG
+241 DSERTSVAKLKRLYG
-256 DIGQLKEEDHY
+256 DIEHLKKEDCF

-305 NLVNLAFHEVSA
+305 NLVNLAFYEVLETNV
-317 IDDEGNTVPEFPLRV
+317 EGKTIHEFPLRI
-332 INNTYEVVGFK
+332 INNTYEVVGFTFK
-343 FSYKDKNKY
+343 YKDENEY
-352 GGFEELYLSKLIPA
+352 EGFEELYLGKLLSA
-366 NMAKEEKENLKQ
+366 NKNKDEKEYLKQ
-378 RFISMINPICRF
+378 RFVSMVNPICKF
-390 WAKQMRI
+390 WAKQMRL
-397 ILNTD
+397 ILNEN
-402 VETLPNLKRQAWE
+402 VESLPNLKRQAWE

-428 KPYEKD
+428 KPYERD
-434 WKWLSGDQYKECF
+434 WKWLIGNCYQENQ
-447 ITRYIHDVL
+447 IERYIHDL
-456 HDQTH
+456 LGDQTH

-466 CQQLAFLVFLDTDG
+466 RQQLAFLVFLGTEG
-480 YYAIKDDVVFADDVD
+480 YYAIQADVVLANDIDV
-495 LFIKAYQGKFFY
+495 FIKENEGKFFY
-507 ESEKKRNKPTID
+507 ESEKKRNKPTTN

-534 VTLMIVKREDKKAFK
+534 VTLMIVKREDKKTFES
-549 DNPKS
+549 NPKS
-554 VELIPFTG
+554 VGLIPFTG

-582 NINSTIQDDTLER
+582 NLNSTLHDVSIEKE
-595 SHLSFLKYNHVCML
+595 HLSFLKYHHVCML

-624 FVKLLLDSIMSVPL
+624 FVKLLLDSITSVPL

-667 QRDEGTKQGGQ
+667 QKGESESRQGQ
-678 TFGANIVDMLSESFF
+678 TFGANIVDLLNESFF
-693 LEGTMGDIA
+693 LQGTIGDIA

-708 FVEFYFLHRQHQESL
+708 VVEFYFKHRRYQESL
-723 RKSENGWQ
+723 RENENKQGWH
-731 IEMNMTEAFEERRDK
+731 INMGLAKKFEEWKSK
-746 FDYVTSIVGEEY
+746 FDYVTSIIGEEY

-768 ELVDFYDSKE
+768 ELVDFYENEE

>member
-1 MTNNIQMNIEMT
+1 MINIE
-13 TFKRPWMEH
+13 RPWMDPISMVDGN
-22 LKMGESDIIPSRGFK
+22 KVMASRGFK
-37 LIGLKLYSPNE
+37 LIGIKLYSPNN
-48 ENAILHA
+48 ENAIYHA

-61 LYGHEDWLY
+61 LYGREDWLY
-70 ISDGFTI
+70 INDGFSI
-77 FGDVENGFGV
+77 SGDVENGFNV
-87 DIRQDA
+87 AIQEDA
-93 FAPEHLIYSPEHGV
+93 FDSEFLLYSPEHGV

-122 STVIDMILRTLNNL
+122 STIIDMILRTLNNL

-178 RKINISTIDEYNHC
+178 RNVSISTIDENDHC
-192 ETINILDSSIGEDAS
+192 DTAKILKEPFDGEVD
-207 EPLQYQDGKHAYLS
+207 EPLKYQKGKHAYLS

-226 IISNYSLYAYNYRDY
+226 IVSNYSLYAYNYRDY
-241 ESEKTPVEKLSKLYG
+241 DSERTSVAKLKRLYG
-256 DIGQLKEEDHY
+256 DIEHLKQEDCF

-305 NLVNLAFHEVSA
+305 NLVNLAFYEVLETNV
-317 IDDEGNTVPEFPLRV
+317 EGKTIHEFPLRI
-332 INNTYEVVGFK
+332 INNTYEVVGFTFK
-343 FSYKDKNKY
+343 YKDENEY
-352 GGFEELYLSKLIPA
+352 EGFEELYLGKLLTA
-366 NMAKEEKENLKQ
+366 NKNKDEKEYLKQ
-378 RFISMINPICRF
+378 RFVSMINPICKF
-390 WAKQMRI
+390 WAKQMRL
-397 ILNTD
+397 ILNEN
-402 VETLPNLKRQAWE
+402 VESLPNLKRQAWE

-428 KPYEKD
+428 KPYERD
-434 WKWLSGDQYKECF
+434 WKWLIGNCYQENQ
-447 ITRYIHDVL
+447 IERYIHDL
-456 HDQTH
+456 LGDQTH

-466 CQQLAFLVFLDTDG
+466 RQQLAFLVFLGTEG
-480 YYAIKDDVVFADDVD
+480 YYAIQADVVLANDIDV
-495 LFIKAYQGKFFY
+495 FIKENEGKFFY
-507 ESEKKRNKPTID
+507 ESEKKRNKPTTN

-534 VTLMIVKREDKKAFK
+534 VTLMIVKREDKKTFES
-549 DNPKS
+549 NPKS
-554 VELIPFTG
+554 VGLIPFTG

-582 NINSTIQDDTLER
+582 NLNSTLHDVSIEKE
-595 SHLSFLKYNHVCML
+595 HLSFLKYHHVCML

-624 FVKLLLDSIMSVPL
+624 FVKLLLDSITSVPL

-667 QRDEGTKQGGQ
+667 QKGESESRQGQ
-678 TFGANIVDMLSESFF
+678 TFGANIVDLLNESFF
-693 LEGTMGDIA
+693 LQGTIGDIA

-708 FVEFYFLHRQHQESL
+708 VVEFYFKHRRYQESL
-723 RKSENGWQ
+723 RENENKQGWL
-731 IEMNMTEAFEERRDK
+731 INMGLAKKFEEWKSK
-746 FDYVTSIVGEEY
+746 FDYVTSIIGEEY
-758 LQKELREMYD
+758 LQKELREMFD
-768 ELVDFYDSKE
+768 ELVDFYDNKE

>member
-1 MTNNIQMNIEMT
+1 MINIE
-13 TFKRPWMEH
+13 RPWMNPISMVDGNEV
-22 LKMGESDIIPSRGFK
+22 MASRGFK
-37 LIGLKLYSPNE
+37 LIGIKLYSPNN
-48 ENAILHA
+48 ENAIYHA

-70 ISDGFTI
+70 INDGFSI
-77 FGDVENGFGV
+77 SGDVENGFNV
-87 DIRQDA
+87 AIQEDA
-93 FAPEHLIYSPEHGV
+93 FDSEFLLYSPEHGV

-122 STVIDMILRTLNNL
+122 STIIDMILRTLNNL

-178 RKINISTIDEYNHC
+178 RNVSISTIDENNHC
-192 ETINILDSSIGEDAS
+192 DTAKILKEPFDGEVD
-207 EPLQYQDGKHAYLS
+207 EPLKYQKGKHAYLS

-226 IISNYSLYAYNYRDY
+226 IVSNYSLYAYNYRDY
-241 ESEKTPVEKLSKLYG
+241 DSERTSVAKLKRLYG
-256 DIGQLKEEDHY
+256 DIEHLKKEDCF

-305 NLVNLAFHEVSA
+305 NLVNLAFYEVLET
-317 IDDEGNTVPEFPLRV
+317 DVEGKTIHEFPLRI
-332 INNTYEVVGFK
+332 INNTYEVVGFTFK
-343 FSYKDKNKY
+343 YKDENEY
-352 GGFEELYLSKLIPA
+352 EGFEELYLGKLLSA
-366 NMAKEEKENLKQ
+366 NKNKDEKEYLKQ
-378 RFISMINPICRF
+378 RFVSMINPICKF
-390 WAKQMRI
+390 WAKQMRL
-397 ILNTD
+397 ILNEN
-402 VETLPNLKRQAWE
+402 VESLPNLKRQAWE

-428 KPYEKD
+428 KPYERD
-434 WKWLSGDQYKECF
+434 WKWLIGNCYQENQ
-447 ITRYIHDVL
+447 IERYIHDL
-456 HDQTH
+456 LGDQTH

-466 CQQLAFLVFLDTDG
+466 RQQLAFLVFLGTEG
-480 YYAIKDDVVFADDVD
+480 YYAIQADVVLANDIDV
-495 LFIKAYQGKFFY
+495 FIKENEGKFFY
-507 ESEKKRNKPTID
+507 ESEKKRNKPTTD

-534 VTLMIVKREDKKAFK
+534 VTLMIVKREDKKTFES
-549 DNPKS
+549 NPKS
-554 VELIPFTG
+554 VGLIPFTG

-571 YTLGNVLYHLV
+571 YTLGNVLYHLI
-582 NINSTIQDDTLER
+582 NLNSTLHDVSIEKE
-595 SHLSFLKYNHVCML
+595 HLSFLKYHHVCML

-624 FVKLLLDSIMSVPL
+624 FVKLLLDSITSVPL
-638 DNIYDI
+638 DNIYNI

-667 QRDEGTKQGGQ
+667 QKGESVSRQGQ
-678 TFGANIVDMLSESFF
+678 TFGANIVDLLNESFF
-693 LEGTMGDIA
+693 LQGTIGDIA

-708 FVEFYFLHRQHQESL
+708 VVEFYFMHRRYQESL
-723 RKSENGWQ
+723 RENENKQGWH
-731 IEMNMTEAFEERRDK
+731 INMGLAKKFEEWRSK
-746 FDYVTSIVGEEY
+746 FDYVTSIIGEEY
-758 LQKELREMYD
+758 LQKELRELFD
-768 ELVDFYDSKE
+768 ELVDFYDNKE

>member
-1 MTNNIQMNIEMT
+1 MINIE
-13 TFKRPWMEH
+13 RPWMDPISMVDGN
-22 LKMGESDIIPSRGFK
+22 KVMASRGFK
-37 LIGLKLYSPNE
+37 LIGIKLYSPNN
-48 ENAILHA
+48 ENAIYHA

-61 LYGHEDWLY
+61 LYGREDWLY
-70 ISDGFTI
+70 INDGFSI
-77 FGDVENGFGV
+77 SGDVENGFNV
-87 DIRQDA
+87 AIQEDA
-93 FAPEHLIYSPEHGV
+93 FDSEFLLYSPEHGV

-122 STVIDMILRTLNNL
+122 STIIDMILRTLNNL
-136 SAAILGETFN
+136 SAAIMGETFN

-178 RKINISTIDEYNHC
+178 RNVSISTIDENNHC
-192 ETINILDSSIGEDAS
+192 DTAKILKEPFDGEVD
-207 EPLQYQDGKHAYLS
+207 EPLKYQKGKHAYLS

-226 IISNYSLYAYNYRDY
+226 IVSNYSLYAYNYRDY
-241 ESEKTPVEKLSKLYG
+241 DSERSSVAKLKRLYG
-256 DIGQLKEEDHY
+256 DIEHLKKEDCF

-305 NLVNLAFHEVSA
+305 NLVNLAFYEVLET
-317 IDDEGNTVPEFPLRV
+317 DVEGKTIHEFPLRI
-332 INNTYEVVGFK
+332 INNTYEVVGFTFK
-343 FSYKDKNKY
+343 YKDENEY
-352 GGFEELYLSKLIPA
+352 EGFEELYLGKLLSA
-366 NMAKEEKENLKQ
+366 NKNKDEKEYLKQ
-378 RFISMINPICRF
+378 RFFSMINPICKF
-390 WAKQMRI
+390 WAKQMRL
-397 ILNTD
+397 ILNED
-402 VETLPNLKRQAWE
+402 VESLPNLKRQAWE

-428 KPYEKD
+428 KPYERD
-434 WKWLSGDQYKECF
+434 WKWLIGNCYQENQ
-447 ITRYIHDVL
+447 IERYIHDL
-456 HDQTH
+456 LGDQTH

-466 CQQLAFLVFLDTDG
+466 RQQLAFLVFLGTEG
-480 YYAIKDDVVFADDVD
+480 YYAIQADVVLANDIDV
-495 LFIKAYQGKFFY
+495 FIKENEGKFFY
-507 ESEKKRNKPTID
+507 ESEKKRNKPTTN

-534 VTLMIVKREDKKAFK
+534 VTLMIVKREDKKTFES
-549 DNPKS
+549 NPKS
-554 VELIPFTG
+554 VGLIPFTG

-571 YTLGNVLYHLV
+571 YTLGNVLYHLI
-582 NINSTIQDDTLER
+582 NLNSTLHDVSIEKE
-595 SHLSFLKYNHVCML
+595 HLSFLKYHHVCML

-624 FVKLLLDSIMSVPL
+624 FVKLLLDSITSVPL

-667 QRDEGTKQGGQ
+667 QKGERENQRGQ
-678 TFGANIVDMLSESFF
+678 TFGANIVDMLNESFF
-693 LEGTMGDIA
+693 LQGTIGDIA

-708 FVEFYFLHRQHQESL
+708 VVEFYFTHRKYQDSL
-723 RKSENGWQ
+723 RKNENNQGWH
-731 IEMNMTEAFEERRDK
+731 IHMELDKAFEKRRSK
-746 FDYVTSIVGEEY
+746 FDYVTSIIGEEY

-768 ELVDFYDSKE
+768 ELVDFYDNKE

>member
-1 MTNNIQMNIEMT
+1 MINIE
-13 TFKRPWMEH
+13 RPWMDPISMVDGN
-22 LKMGESDIIPSRGFK
+22 KVMASRGFK
-37 LIGLKLYSPNE
+37 LIGIKLYSPNN
-48 ENAILHA
+48 ENAIYHA

-61 LYGHEDWLY
+61 LYGREDWLY
-70 ISDGFTI
+70 INEGFSI
-77 FGDVENGFGV
+77 SGDVENGFNV
-87 DIRQDA
+87 AIQEDA
-93 FAPEHLIYSPEHGV
+93 FDSEFLLYSPEHGV

-122 STVIDMILRTLNNL
+122 STIIDMILRTLNNL

-178 RKINISTIDEYNHC
+178 RNVSISTIDENDHC
-192 ETINILDSSIGEDAS
+192 DTAKILKEPFDGEVD
-207 EPLQYQDGKHAYLS
+207 EPLKYQKGKHAYLS

-226 IISNYSLYAYNYRDY
+226 IVSNYSLYAYNYRDY
-241 ESEKTPVEKLSKLYG
+241 DSERTSVAKLKRLYG
-256 DIGQLKEEDHY
+256 DIEHLKQEDCF

-305 NLVNLAFHEVSA
+305 NLVNLAFYEVLETNV
-317 IDDEGNTVPEFPLRV
+317 EGKTIHEFPLRI
-332 INNTYEVVGFK
+332 INNTYEVVGFTFK
-343 FSYKDKNKY
+343 YKDENEY
-352 GGFEELYLSKLIPA
+352 EGFEELYLGKLLSA
-366 NMAKEEKENLKQ
+366 NKNKDEKEYLKQ
-378 RFISMINPICRF
+378 RFVSMINPICKF
-390 WAKQMRI
+390 WAKQMRL
-397 ILNTD
+397 ILNEN
-402 VETLPNLKRQAWE
+402 VESLPNLKRQAWE

-428 KPYEKD
+428 KPYERD
-434 WKWLSGDQYKECF
+434 WKWLIGNCYQENQ
-447 ITRYIHDVL
+447 IERYIHDL
-456 HDQTH
+456 LGDQTH

-466 CQQLAFLVFLDTDG
+466 RQQLAFLVFLGTEG
-480 YYAIKDDVVFADDVD
+480 YYAIQADVVLANDIDV
-495 LFIKAYQGKFFY
+495 FIKENEGKFFY
-507 ESEKKRNKPTID
+507 ESEKKRNKPTTN

-534 VTLMIVKREDKKAFK
+534 VTLMIVKREDKKTFES
-549 DNPKS
+549 NPKS
-554 VELIPFTG
+554 VGLIPFTG

-582 NINSTIQDDTLER
+582 NLNSTLHDVSIEKE
-595 SHLSFLKYNHVCML
+595 HLSFLKYHHVCML

-624 FVKLLLDSIMSVPL
+624 FVKLLLDSITSVPL

-667 QRDEGTKQGGQ
+667 QKGESESRQGQ
-678 TFGANIVDMLSESFF
+678 TFGANIVDLLNESFF
-693 LEGTMGDIA
+693 LQGTIGDIA

-708 FVEFYFLHRQHQESL
+708 VVEFYFKHRRYQESL
-723 RKSENGWQ
+723 RENENKQGWL
-731 IEMNMTEAFEERRDK
+731 INMGLAKKFEEWKSK
-746 FDYVTSIVGEEY
+746 FDYVTSIIGEEY
-758 LQKELREMYD
+758 LQKELREMFD
-768 ELVDFYDSKE
+768 ELVDFYDNKE

>member
-1 MTNNIQMNIEMT
+1 MINIE
-13 TFKRPWMEH
+13 RPWMDPISMVDGN
-22 LKMGESDIIPSRGFK
+22 KVMVSRGFK
-37 LIGLKLYSPNE
+37 LIGIKLYSPNN
-48 ENAILHA
+48 ENAIYHA

-61 LYGHEDWLY
+61 LYGREDWLY
-70 ISDGFTI
+70 INDGFSI
-77 FGDVENGFGV
+77 SGDVENGFNV
-87 DIRQDA
+87 AIQEAA
-93 FAPEHLIYSPEHGV
+93 FDSEFLLYSPEHGV

-122 STVIDMILRTLNNL
+122 STIIDMILRTLNNL

-178 RKINISTIDEYNHC
+178 RNVSISTIDENDHC
-192 ETINILDSSIGEDAS
+192 DTAKILKEPFDGEVD
-207 EPLQYQDGKHAYLS
+207 EPLKYQKGKHAYLS

-226 IISNYSLYAYNYRDY
+226 IVSNYSLYAYNYRDY
-241 ESEKTPVEKLSKLYG
+241 DSERTSVAKLKRLYG
-256 DIGQLKEEDHY
+256 DIEHLKKEDCF

-305 NLVNLAFHEVSA
+305 NLVNLAFYEVLETNV
-317 IDDEGNTVPEFPLRV
+317 EGKTIHEFPLRI
-332 INNTYEVVGFK
+332 INNTYEVVGFTFK
-343 FSYKDKNKY
+343 YKDENEY
-352 GGFEELYLSKLIPA
+352 EGFEELYLGKLLSA
-366 NMAKEEKENLKQ
+366 NKNKDEKEYLKQ
-378 RFISMINPICRF
+378 RFVSMVNPICKF
-390 WAKQMRI
+390 WAKQMRL
-397 ILNTD
+397 ILNEN
-402 VETLPNLKRQAWE
+402 VESLPNLKRQAWE

-428 KPYEKD
+428 KPYERD
-434 WKWLSGDQYKECF
+434 WKWLIGNCYQENQ
-447 ITRYIHDVL
+447 IERYIHDL
-456 HDQTH
+456 LGDQTH

-466 CQQLAFLVFLDTDG
+466 RQQLAFLVFLGTEG
-480 YYAIKDDVVFADDVD
+480 YYAIQADVVLANDIDV
-495 LFIKAYQGKFFY
+495 FIKENEGKFFY
-507 ESEKKRNKPTID
+507 ESEKKRNKPTTN

-534 VTLMIVKREDKKAFK
+534 VTLMIVKREDKKTFES
-549 DNPKS
+549 NPKS
-554 VELIPFTG
+554 VGLIPFTG

-582 NINSTIQDDTLER
+582 NLNSTLHDVSIEKE
-595 SHLSFLKYNHVCML
+595 HLSFLKYHHVCML

-624 FVKLLLDSIMSVPL
+624 FVKLLLDSITSVPL

-667 QRDEGTKQGGQ
+667 QKGESESRQGQ
-678 TFGANIVDMLSESFF
+678 TFGANIVDLLNESFF
-693 LEGTMGDIA
+693 LQGTIGDIA

-708 FVEFYFLHRQHQESL
+708 VVEFYFKHRRYQESL
-723 RKSENGWQ
+723 RENENKQGWH
-731 IEMNMTEAFEERRDK
+731 INMGLAKKFEEWKSK
-746 FDYVTSIVGEEY
+746 FDYVTSIIGEEY

-768 ELVDFYDSKE
+768 ELVDFYENEE

>member
-1 MTNNIQMNIEMT
+1 MVDGNKVMA
-13 TFKRPWMEH
+13 
-22 LKMGESDIIPSRGFK
+22 SRGFK
-37 LIGLKLYSPNE
+37 LIGIKLYSPNN
-48 ENAILHA
+48 ENAIYHA

-61 LYGHEDWLY
+61 LYGREDWLY
-70 ISDGFTI
+70 INDGFSI
-77 FGDVENGFGV
+77 SGDVENGFNV
-87 DIRQDA
+87 AIQEDA
-93 FAPEHLIYSPEHGV
+93 FDSEFLLYSPEHGV

-122 STVIDMILRTLNNL
+122 STIIDMILRTLNNL

-178 RKINISTIDEYNHC
+178 RNVSISTIDENDHC
-192 ETINILDSSIGEDAS
+192 DTAKILKEPFDGEVD
-207 EPLQYQDGKHAYLS
+207 EPLKYQKGKHAYLS

-226 IISNYSLYAYNYRDY
+226 IVSNYSLYAYNYRDY
-241 ESEKTPVEKLSKLYG
+241 DSERTSVAKLKRLFG
-256 DIGQLKEEDHY
+256 DIEHLKQEDCF

-305 NLVNLAFHEVSA
+305 NLVNLAFYEVLETNV
-317 IDDEGNTVPEFPLRV
+317 EGKTIHEFPLRI
-332 INNTYEVVGFK
+332 INNTYEVVGFTFK
-343 FSYKDKNKY
+343 YKDENEY
-352 GGFEELYLSKLIPA
+352 EGFEELYLGKLLSA
-366 NMAKEEKENLKQ
+366 NKNKDEKEYLKQ
-378 RFISMINPICRF
+378 RFVSMINPICKF
-390 WAKQMRI
+390 WAKQMRL
-397 ILNTD
+397 ILNEN
-402 VETLPNLKRQAWE
+402 VESLPNLKRQAWE

-428 KPYEKD
+428 KPYERD
-434 WKWLSGDQYKECF
+434 WKWLIGNCYQENQ
-447 ITRYIHDVL
+447 IERYIHDL
-456 HDQTH
+456 LGDQTH

-466 CQQLAFLVFLDTDG
+466 RQQLAFLVFLGTEG
-480 YYAIKDDVVFADDVD
+480 YYAIQADVVLANDIDV
-495 LFIKAYQGKFFY
+495 FIKENEGKFFY
-507 ESEKKRNKPTID
+507 ESEKKRNKPTTN

-534 VTLMIVKREDKKAFK
+534 VTLMIVKREDKKTFES
-549 DNPKS
+549 NPKS
-554 VELIPFTG
+554 VGLIPFTG

-582 NINSTIQDDTLER
+582 NLNSTLHDVSIEKE
-595 SHLSFLKYNHVCML
+595 HLSFLKYHHVCML

-624 FVKLLLDSIMSVPL
+624 FVKLLLDSITSVPL

-667 QRDEGTKQGGQ
+667 QKGESESRQGQ
-678 TFGANIVDMLSESFF
+678 TFGANIVDLLNESFF
-693 LEGTMGDIA
+693 LQGTIGDIA

-708 FVEFYFLHRQHQESL
+708 VVEFYFKHRRYQESL
-723 RKSENGWQ
+723 RENENKQGWL
-731 IEMNMTEAFEERRDK
+731 INMGLAKKFEEWKSK
-746 FDYVTSIVGEEY
+746 FDYVTSIIGEEY
-758 LQKELREMYD
+758 LQKELREMFD
-768 ELVDFYDSKE
+768 ELVDFYDNKE

>member
-1 MTNNIQMNIEMT
+1 MINIE
-13 TFKRPWMEH
+13 RPWMDPISMVDGN
-22 LKMGESDIIPSRGFK
+22 KVMASRGFK
-37 LIGLKLYSPNE
+37 LIGIKLYSPNN
-48 ENAILHA
+48 ENAIYHA

-61 LYGHEDWLY
+61 LYGREDWLY
-70 ISDGFTI
+70 INDGFSI
-77 FGDVENGFGV
+77 SGDVENGFNV
-87 DIRQDA
+87 AIQEDA
-93 FAPEHLIYSPEHGV
+93 FDSEFLLYSPEHGV

-122 STVIDMILRTLNNL
+122 STIIDMILRTLNNL
-136 SAAILGETFN
+136 SAAIMGETFN

-178 RKINISTIDEYNHC
+178 RNVSISTIDENNHC
-192 ETINILDSSIGEDAS
+192 DTAKILKEPFDGEVD
-207 EPLQYQDGKHAYLS
+207 EPLKYQKGKHAYLS

-226 IISNYSLYAYNYRDY
+226 IVSNYSLYAYNYRDY
-241 ESEKTPVEKLSKLYG
+241 DSERSSVAKLKRLYG
-256 DIGQLKEEDHY
+256 DIEHLKKEDCF

-305 NLVNLAFHEVSA
+305 NLVNLAFYEVLET
-317 IDDEGNTVPEFPLRV
+317 DVEGKTIHEFPLRI
-332 INNTYEVVGFK
+332 INNTYEVVGFTFK
-343 FSYKDKNKY
+343 YKDENEY
-352 GGFEELYLSKLIPA
+352 EGFEELYLGKLLSA
-366 NMAKEEKENLKQ
+366 NKNKDEKEYLKQ
-378 RFISMINPICRF
+378 RFVSMINPICKF
-390 WAKQMRI
+390 WAKQMRL
-397 ILNTD
+397 ILNED
-402 VETLPNLKRQAWE
+402 VESLPNLKRQAWE

-428 KPYEKD
+428 KPYERD
-434 WKWLSGDQYKECF
+434 WKWVIGNCYQENQ
-447 ITRYIHDVL
+447 IERYIHDL
-456 HDQTH
+456 LGDQTH

-466 CQQLAFLVFLDTDG
+466 RQQLAFLVFLGTEG
-480 YYAIKDDVVFADDVD
+480 YYAIQADVVLANDIDV
-495 LFIKAYQGKFFY
+495 FIKENEGKFFY
-507 ESEKKRNKPTID
+507 ESEKKRNKPTTN

-534 VTLMIVKREDKKAFK
+534 VTLMIVKREDKKTFES
-549 DNPKS
+549 NPKS
-554 VELIPFTG
+554 VGLIPFTG

-571 YTLGNVLYHLV
+571 YTLGNVLYHLI
-582 NINSTIQDDTLER
+582 NLNSTLHDVSIEKE
-595 SHLSFLKYNHVCML
+595 HLSFLKYHHVCML

-624 FVKLLLDSIMSVPL
+624 FVKLLLDSITSVPL

-667 QRDEGTKQGGQ
+667 QKGERENQRGQ
-678 TFGANIVDMLSESFF
+678 TFGANIVDMLNESFF
-693 LEGTMGDIA
+693 LQGTIGDIA

-708 FVEFYFLHRQHQESL
+708 VVEFYFTHRKYQDSL
-723 RKSENGWQ
+723 RKNENNQGWH
-731 IEMNMTEAFEERRDK
+731 IHMELDKAFEKRRSK
-746 FDYVTSIVGEEY
+746 FDYVTSIIGEEY

-768 ELVDFYDSKE
+768 ELVDFYDNKE

>member
-1 MTNNIQMNIEMT
+1 MINIE
-13 TFKRPWMEH
+13 RPWMNPISMVDGNEV
-22 LKMGESDIIPSRGFK
+22 MASRGFK
-37 LIGLKLYSPNE
+37 LIGIKLYSPNN
-48 ENAILHA
+48 ENAIYHA

-70 ISDGFTI
+70 INDGFSI
-77 FGDVENGFGV
+77 SGDVENGFNV
-87 DIRQDA
+87 AIQKDA
-93 FAPEHLIYSPEHGV
+93 FDSEFLLYSPEHGV

-122 STVIDMILRTLNNL
+122 STIIDMILRTLNNL

-178 RKINISTIDEYNHC
+178 RNVSISTIDENNHC
-192 ETINILDSSIGEDAS
+192 DTAKILKEPFDGEVD
-207 EPLQYQDGKHAYLS
+207 EPLKYQKGKHAYLS

-226 IISNYSLYAYNYRDY
+226 IVSNYSLYAYNYRDY
-241 ESEKTPVEKLSKLYG
+241 DSERTSVAKLKRLYG
-256 DIGQLKEEDHY
+256 DVEHLKKEDCF

-305 NLVNLAFHEVSA
+305 NLVNLAFYEVLET
-317 IDDEGNTVPEFPLRV
+317 DVEGKTIHEFPLRI
-332 INNTYEVVGFK
+332 INNTYEVVGFTFK
-343 FSYKDKNKY
+343 YKDENEY
-352 GGFEELYLSKLIPA
+352 EGFEELYLGKLLSA
-366 NMAKEEKENLKQ
+366 NKNKDEKEYLKQ
-378 RFISMINPICRF
+378 RFVSMINPICKF
-390 WAKQMRI
+390 WAKQMRL
-397 ILNTD
+397 ILNEN
-402 VETLPNLKRQAWE
+402 VESLPNLKRQAWE

-428 KPYEKD
+428 KPYERD
-434 WKWLSGDQYKECF
+434 WKWLIGNCYQENQ
-447 ITRYIHDVL
+447 IERYIHDL
-456 HDQTH
+456 LGDQTH

-466 CQQLAFLVFLDTDG
+466 RQQLAFLVFLGTEG
-480 YYAIKDDVVFADDVD
+480 YYAIQADVVLANDIDV
-495 LFIKAYQGKFFY
+495 FIKENEGKFFY
-507 ESEKKRNKPTID
+507 ESEKKRNKPTTD

-534 VTLMIVKREDKKAFK
+534 VTLMIVKREDKKTFES
-549 DNPKS
+549 NPKS
-554 VELIPFTG
+554 VGLIPFTG

-571 YTLGNVLYHLV
+571 YTLGNVLYHLI
-582 NINSTIQDDTLER
+582 NLNSTLHDVSIEKE
-595 SHLSFLKYNHVCML
+595 HLSFLKYHHVCML

-624 FVKLLLDSIMSVPL
+624 FVKLLLDSITSVPL
-638 DNIYDI
+638 DNIYNI

-667 QRDEGTKQGGQ
+667 QKGESESRQGQ
-678 TFGANIVDMLSESFF
+678 TFGANIVNLLNESFF
-693 LEGTMGDIA
+693 LQGTIGDIA

-708 FVEFYFLHRQHQESL
+708 VVEFYFKHRRYQESL
-723 RKSENGWQ
+723 RENENKQGWH
-731 IEMNMTEAFEERRDK
+731 INMGLAKEFEEWKSK
-746 FDYVTSIVGEEY
+746 FDYVTSIIGEEY

-768 ELVDFYDSKE
+768 ELVDFYDNKE